1 MGETVAIPL
10 GATTNPSDDFVG
22 MYEVHS
28 TRLVRALQLAG
39 LGREEA
45 EDVAQ
50 EAFARTLVHWRRV
63 RNGENPPGYVYR
75 VAFRLK
81 RRQLR
86 RDQPTAD
93 LEDVVTDIAAE
104 ASTRVGLEAVLRSM
118 PARRRACATMCFVVG
133 MSPVEAGRSLGIAP
147 STVRKQLAEARRALR
162 PLVADG

>member
-1 MGETVAIPL
+1 MGETGAISP
-10 GATTNPSDDFVG
+10 GATSHAADDFVG

-28 TRLVRALQLAG
+28 TRVVRALRLAG
-39 LGREEA
+39 LSREAA

-50 EAFARTLVHWRRV
+50 EAFARTLVHWPRV
-63 RNGENPPGYVYR
+63 RRGENPPGYVYR
-75 VAFRLK
+75 VAFRLQ

-86 RDQPTAD
+86 RDVPTAN
-93 LEDVVTDIAAE
+93 LEGVVTDVAAE

-147 STVRKQLAEARRALR
+147 STVRKQLAKARIDLR
-162 PLVADG
+162 PLVADD